1 MLSQLSVKNF
11 ALIENANLQLND
23 GFTVITG
30 ETGSGKSIL
39 LGALR
44 LILGERADYSVIRD
58 KEKKTV
64 VEAFF
69 QLDSDKFGSFF
80 TENGLD
86 FDTETIIRREI
97 NSNGKSRA
105 FINDTPVQL
114 SLLKSLTE
122 KLVYIHSQHHTLELM
137 DKNFQQSILDI
148 LGDNQPFLEELKR
161 NYEALQ
167 NIEKE
172 IKTLSEKKAK
182 QELELDFNTF
192 QLEELKALQLE
203 QLDFEQIKNEVE
215 RGEQFE
221 EIKSAYQLVSLIIND
236 DNGILEMLQKIFQFS
251 NLSDANLKQLYERI
265 QSVIIELKDIG
276 DTADD
281 ELSNMSFEPE
291 ELIQFTHK
299 LDAFNTALRKHNL
312 SSQDE
317 LLELFQKLSN
327 EVSSSEEID
336 SLIQEKEKEKSEK
349 LMKAN
354 QIAKQLSE
362 SRKKIAKSIE
372 KDVKEL
378 LSQLEL
384 EGATIR
390 FKFLEK
396 ELNNNGI
403 DKITLFF
410 APNKGISEQVI
421 EKSASGGE
429 LSRLMLVFQYLLSQ
443 KQQLPTIIF
452 DEIDAGVSGKVAQ
465 KIGTHLKN
473 MGERMQL
480 FAITHLPQV
489 ASKGKNHILVEKQ
502 DVSEIT
508 TTKIYPLNNDERIK
522 EIAKLMS
529 GDVINEAAITNA
541 KNLLNE

>member
-1 MLSQLSVKNF
+1 MLNQLSVKNF

-172 IKTLSEKKAK
+172 IKTLSEKKA
-182 QELELDFNTF
+182 
-192 QLEELKALQLE
+192 
-203 QLDFEQIKNEVE
+203 
-215 RGEQFE
+215 
-221 EIKSAYQLVSLIIND
+221 
-236 DNGILEMLQKIFQFS
+236 
-251 NLSDANLKQLYERI
+251 
-265 QSVIIELKDIG
+265 
-276 DTADD
+276 
-281 ELSNMSFEPE
+281 
-291 ELIQFTHK
+291 
-299 LDAFNTALRKHNL
+299 
-312 SSQDE
+312 
-317 LLELFQKLSN
+317 
-327 EVSSSEEID
+327 
-336 SLIQEKEKEKSEK
+336 
-349 LMKAN
+349 
-354 QIAKQLSE
+354 
-362 SRKKIAKSIE
+362 
-372 KDVKEL
+372 
-378 LSQLEL
+378 
-384 EGATIR
+384 
-390 FKFLEK
+390 
-396 ELNNNGI
+396 
-403 DKITLFF
+403 
-410 APNKGISEQVI
+410 
-421 EKSASGGE
+421 
-429 LSRLMLVFQYLLSQ
+429 
-443 KQQLPTIIF
+443 
-452 DEIDAGVSGKVAQ
+452 
-465 KIGTHLKN
+465 
-473 MGERMQL
+473 
-480 FAITHLPQV
+480 
-489 ASKGKNHILVEKQ
+489 
-502 DVSEIT
+502 
-508 TTKIYPLNNDERIK
+508 
-522 EIAKLMS
+522 
-529 GDVINEAAITNA
+529 
-541 KNLLNE
+541 